1 MASRPKK
8 PGAALTRRKAVPK
21 TAAKD
26 TASKDTAKA
35 GQTLKKGGAR
45 LAAGSRLDLN
55 HALSSVLKG
64 ALQRRGEGQAQ
75 AGEPEPKGSG
85 APPRSPL
92 APDHLPDL
100 PSVEGVAIATAATG
114 IKYKGRPDLLV
125 AQFAAGTTTAGVFT
139 QSATAAAPVEWCRNH
154 LDRNVGAEAGLLIV
168 NAGNA
173 NAFTGKSGM
182 AAVKTI
188 AAAGAKAAKCRQ
200 KNVMIASTGVIGEPL
215 PTDPIVKVLPDL
227 CDPDSVA
234 APAGKA
240 AKQWAAAAKAITT
253 TDTFPKAATATA
265 QIDGVPVTING
276 IAKGSG
282 MIAPDMATM
291 LAFLFTD
298 ATLPGSVLQ
307 TLLLL
312 GVRDTFN
319 TITVDGDTSTNDTV
333 LAFAT
338 GQREHAAINRAGDRR
353 LADFRA
359 KWHSVMHDLALQIVR
374 DGEGATKLIR
384 ITVTGA
390 ETTRGAS
397 LIARSIAHS
406 PLVKTA
412 IAGEDANW
420 GRIVMAVG
428 KAGVTLDPSAMTIR
442 IGDLPVASKGARDPA
457 YDEAA
462 LARHMKEQTI
472 DLAVDVGLGTGT
484 ATIWTCDLTHGYIAI
499 NADYRS

>member
-1 MASRPKK
+1 MASQSKK
-8 PGAALTRRKAVPK
+8 PGAGLARRKVAAKKAAPK
-21 TAAKD
+21 TAAK
-26 TASKDTAKA
+26 TAGAKKTAKP
-35 GQTLKKGGAR
+35 GEGGRPA
-45 LAAGSRLDLN
+45 LQDALN
-55 HALSSVLKG
+55 PLTSVLKG
-64 ALQRRGEGQAQ
+64 AWRRREG
-75 AGEPEPKGSG
+75 AGKGRTAASPPPVEA
-85 APPRSPL
+85 APHRSPL
-92 APDHLPDL
+92 APEALPDL
-100 PSVEGVAIATAATG
+100 HPIDGVSLATATTG
-114 IKYKGRPDLLV
+114 IKYKNRPDLLV
-125 AQFAAGTTTAGVFT
+125 ARFAPATTVAGVFT
-139 QSATAAAPVEWCRNH
+139 QSATAAAPVDWCRGH
-154 LDRNVGAEAGLLIV
+154 LDRNDGAEAGLLIV

-173 NAFTGKSGM
+173 NAFTGKAGM

-200 KNVMIASTGVIGEPL
+200 KNVLIASTGVIGEPL
-215 PTDPIVKVLPDL
+215 PTDPIVKVLPAL
-227 CDPDSVA
+227 CDPDRQAA
-234 APAGKA
+234 APPPPQAWAKA
-240 AKQWAAAAKAITT
+240 AHAITT

-265 QIDGVPVTING
+265 QIDGVPVTVNG

-291 LAFLFTD
+291 LAFIFTD
-298 ATLPGSVLQ
+298 ATLPGAVLQ

-319 TITVDGDTSTNDTV
+319 TVTVDGDTSTNDTV

-338 GQREHAAINRAGDRR
+338 GQRDHAPIKRAGDRR
-353 LADFRA
+353 LADFRT
-359 KWHSVMHDLALQIVR
+359 KWHSVLHDLALQIVR

-384 ITVTGA
+384 VMVSGA
-390 ETTRGAS
+390 ETTRAAT

-428 KAGVTLDPSAMTIR
+428 KAGAAIDPTAMTIR
-442 IGDLPVASKGARDPA
+442 IGGLPVASGGARDPA

-484 ATIWTCDLTHGYIAI
+484 ATVWTCDLTHGYIAI